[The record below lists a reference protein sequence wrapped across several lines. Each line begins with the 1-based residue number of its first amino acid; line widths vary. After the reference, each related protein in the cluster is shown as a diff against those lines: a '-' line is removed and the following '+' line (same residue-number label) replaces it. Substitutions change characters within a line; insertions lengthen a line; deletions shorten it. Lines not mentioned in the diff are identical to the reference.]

1 MKNKKMVKKLKLKE
15 SVKNALVIIG
25 GLALV
30 TTFLII
36 ASNRIENIEN
46 NPNAYNNRSISVNVH
61 PNYK

>member
-15 SVKNALVIIG
+15 SVKNAIVIVCGI
-25 GLALV
+25 ALIF
-30 TTFLII
+30 TCLLI

>member
-1 MKNKKMVKKLKLKE
+1 MRNKKIVKKLKLKE
-15 SVKNALVIIG
+15 SVKNALIIIG

-46 NPNAYNNRSISVNVH
+46 NPNAYNNRAVSVNVH

>member
-1 MKNKKMVKKLKLKE
+1 MKNKKIVKKLKLKE

-46 NPNAYNNRSISVNVH
+46 NPNAYNNRAVSVNVH
-61 PNYK
+61 PIYK